1 MKMSES
7 TAKLLKSFTK
17 ESLIEH
23 VQANPN
29 NTFIS
34 IHENVYD
41 VTQFLD
47 EV

>member
-1 MKMSES
+1 MSESES
-7 TAKLLKSFTK
+7 TAKVLKSFTK
-17 ESLIEH
+17 ESLVEH

-34 IHENVYD
+34 IHDNVYD
-41 VTQFLD
+41 VTEFLD